1 MSKQVL
7 EGVKVLSFEGAIV
20 GPWTTK
26 HLVDHG
32 AQVIRIETGTRG
44 NPQENTRQALL
55 GTWINVLS
63 TDKYRILL
71 NLKNPESRMVVDKA
85 IRWAD
90 VITENFTPGSMSKL
104 GLDYESVRRVKP
116 DIIYVST
123 CIFGQTGP
131 NAPLGGTDG
140 FAQAAS
146 GRTFLSGWPD
156 RGGLTPA
163 SYPYGDGTPP
173 IFNAMAIVAALD
185 YRRRTGRGQ
194 YIDVSMTEI
203 CANQI
208 TEAFLDW
215 KANARLQTRIGNR
228 NSYASPHG
236 VFPCQGDDR
245 WCAIAV
251 FSEGE
256 WDAFCKVI
264 GNPLW
269 TRESRFSSLK
279 LRKDNEDELEKLTAD
294 WTRGHSAEEV
304 MFSMQAAGVA
314 AGVVQNARDL
324 QEHDP
329 QLKAREWL
337 VSLEHPVLGVFGHP
351 TPPYKLSKTKAEVK
365 RTFSSIGEDT
375 EYVCTSILGIARE
388 EFDRL
393 SKQGIFT

>member
-7 EGVKVLSFEGAIV
+7 GGVKVLSFEGAIV

-44 NPQENTRQALL
+44 VPQDNTRQALL
-55 GTWINVLS
+55 STWINVLS

-71 NLKNPESRMVVDKA
+71 NLKNPESRVVVDKA
-85 IRWAD
+85 IQWAD
-90 VITENFTPGSMSKL
+90 VITENFRPGVMGEL
-104 GLDYESVRRVKP
+104 GLDYESVRRIKP

-185 YRRRTGRGQ
+185 YRRRTGKGQ

-215 KANARLQTRIGNR
+215 KANTRLQARMGNR
-228 NSYASPHG
+228 ISYASPHG
-236 VFPCQGDDR
+236 VFPCLGDDR
-245 WCAIAV
+245 WCVIAV
-251 FSEGE
+251 FTDDE
-256 WDAFCKVI
+256 WSAFCKVI
-264 GNPLW
+264 GDPPW
-269 TRESRFSSLK
+269 TKEPKFDSLK
-279 LRKDNEDELEKLTAD
+279 LRKENEDELEKLIAE
-294 WTRGHSAEEV
+294 WTRSHSAEEV
-304 MFSMQAAGVA
+304 MFTMQAAGVA
-314 AGVVQNARDL
+314 AGVVQNARDML
-324 QEHDP
+324 DHDP
-329 QLKAREWL
+329 QLKTREWL
-337 VSLEHPVLGVFGHP
+337 VPLEHPILGVFGHP
-351 TPPYKLSKTKAEVK
+351 VPPYKLSRTKAEVK
-365 RTFSSIGEDT
+365 RTFSSVGEDT
-375 EYVCTSILGIARE
+375 EYVCTSILGITSE
-388 EFDRL
+388 EFVRL
-393 SKQGIFT
+393 SEGGVFS

>member
-1 MSKQVL
+1 
-7 EGVKVLSFEGAIV
+7 
-20 GPWTTK
+20 
-26 HLVDHG
+26 
-32 AQVIRIETGTRG
+32 
-44 NPQENTRQALL
+44 
-55 GTWINVLS
+55 
-63 TDKYRILL
+63 
-71 NLKNPESRMVVDKA
+71 
-85 IRWAD
+85 
-90 VITENFTPGSMSKL
+90 
-104 GLDYESVRRVKP
+104 
-116 DIIYVST
+116 
-123 CIFGQTGP
+123 
-131 NAPLGGTDG
+131 
-140 FAQAAS
+140 
-146 GRTFLSGWPD
+146 
-156 RGGLTPA
+156 
-163 SYPYGDGTPP
+163 
-173 IFNAMAIVAALD
+173 
-185 YRRRTGRGQ
+185 
-194 YIDVSMTEI
+194 MTEI